1 MKKSSLL
8 AAALALGAPLVVSAA
23 PARPAATAAAAQ
35 FDALGKA
42 FIDDLVRLNPVQG
55 TQLGDHRYDA
65 RLPDMSAAGR
75 AARVTAAKATLAKLD
90 RIPKA
95 ALSREQQVDAALLAD
110 TLKYAIWQDEVLR
123 DWAWDPQT
131 YQAAAGQSLYT
142 LAARDFAPWPERL
155 RAATARMEALPRL
168 YEQMRQELVLAR
180 VPGIY
185 AETVAKQNMGTLDIV
200 QTMLAPHRN
209 ELSAADAARFDAAAK
224 TLEAALKTQQAWLDN
239 VLVPQAK
246 GDFRLDPKLYDRKL
260 AFAMNSPYS
269 RAEIKARALQA
280 RDDARAEMYGLA
292 RRVLAG
298 RAGAPP
304 LPANPTPAQQQAAIE
319 AALELSYAQRPAR
332 DGVMA
337 KARETLA
344 SATAFVRAKNLM
356 TMPDTPVKLIEVP
369 KYMQGVAVAYC
380 DPPGPLERHLD
391 TFYMVSPIP
400 ASWSDAQAT
409 SFLREYNDY
418 MIHEL
423 SVHEAVP
430 GHYLQGWHANR
441 FPSTLRAVL
450 ASGPYVEGWAVYAE
464 QLMAEA
470 DYLNGDPLFKL
481 TVLKMRLRSITNALL
496 DIGIHTEGLT
506 REAAMDMM
514 MKGAFQQEREAAG
527 KWTRAQLGSTQL
539 PSYFVGYSE
548 HMELRGEMQ
557 RRLGIKFDLRKY
569 NDEVMS
575 HGAPPVRYVRML
587 MTGAP
592 IK

>member
-1 MKKSSLL
+1 MKTRLFT
-8 AAALALGAPLVVSAA
+8 AVALALAAPLIVSAA
-23 PARPAATAAAAQ
+23 PAKPGMTLASVQFAALSKT
-35 FDALGKA
+35 

-65 RLPDMSAAGR
+65 QLPDMSAAGR
-75 AARVTAAKATLAKLD
+75 AARVATAKATLAKLD
-90 RIPKA
+90 RIPRGS
-95 ALSREQQVDAALLAD
+95 LSREQQVDAALLGDA
-110 TLKYAIWQDEVLR
+110 LRYAIWQDEVLR
-123 DWAWDPQT
+123 DWAWDPQS
-131 YQAAAGQSLYT
+131 YQGTAGQALYT
-142 LAARDFAPWPERL
+142 LAARDFAPWPQRL
-155 RAATARMEALPRL
+155 KSATARMQALPRL
-168 YEQMRQELVLAR
+168 YEQMRAGLDPAR
-180 VPGIY
+180 VPKIY

-200 QTMLAPHRN
+200 RTMLAPHKG
-209 ELSAADAARFDAAAK
+209 ELSAADAAAFDAAANG
-224 TLEAALKTQQAWLDN
+224 LEAALKIQQEWLDKT
-239 VLVPQAK
+239 LVPQAK
-246 GDFRLDPKLYDRKL
+246 GDFRLDPALYDRKL

-269 RAEIKARALQA
+269 RSQIKARALKA
-280 RDDARAEMYGLA
+280 RTDARAEMYRLA
-292 RRVLAG
+292 QQVLAG
-298 RAGAPP
+298 KAGAPP
-304 LPANPTPAQQQAAIE
+304 LPAAPTPAQQQAAIE
-319 AALELSYAQRPAR
+319 AALELTYAQRPAR

-344 SATAFVRAKNLM
+344 STTAFVKAKGLM

-380 DPPGPLERHLD
+380 DPPGALERHLD

-400 ASWSDAQAT
+400 AAWSDAQST

-450 ASGPYVEGWAVYAE
+450 ASGPYTEGWAVYAE
-464 QLMAEA
+464 HLMAEA
-470 DYLNGDPLFKL
+470 NYLDGDPLFKL

-548 HMELRGEMQ
+548 HMELRAEMQ
-557 RRLGIKFDLRKY
+557 RRLGAKFNLKEY

-575 HGAPPVRYVRML
+575 HGSPPVRYVRML